1 MQILVTYMPPKPL
14 DIDEIKRII
23 RQISGKLEPEDGPLV
38 VPCIISGKGYIWCY
52 NPRDRDMIRILRG
65 TKVFIVDSRI
75 DSEGR
80 VMIYAETGE
89 IALIEQDELLVLGF
103 N

>member
-1 MQILVTYMPPKPL
+1 MRIIVTCMAAKPL

-23 RQISGKLEPEDGPLV
+23 RQISGKLEPDDGPMI
-38 VPCIISGKGYIWCY
+38 VPCMIVGKGYIWCY
-52 NPRDRDMIRILRG
+52 NPRNRDVIRILRG
-65 TKVFIVDSRI
+65 TKVFIVDSRV

-89 IALIEQDELLVLGF
+89 IALIEQEELLVLGF

>member
-1 MQILVTYMPPKPL
+1 MPPKPL

-38 VPCIISGKGYIWCY
+38 VPCIISGKGHIWCY
-52 NPRDRDMIRILRG
+52 NPKDRDMIRILRG

-75 DSEGR
+75 DPEGR

>member
-38 VPCIISGKGYIWCY
+38 VPCVISGKGHIWCY
-52 NPRDRDMIRILRG
+52 NPKDRDMIRILRG

>member
-1 MQILVTYMPPKPL
+1 MTGKTL

-23 RQISGKLEPEDGPLV
+23 RQLSGRLEEDDGPLV
-38 VPCIISGKGYIWCY
+38 VPSIIIGDGFIWCY
-52 NPRDRDMIRILRG
+52 NPKSRDMIRIRRG
-65 TKVFIVDSRI
+65 TKVFVV
-75 DSEGR
+75 EGRLDEKNR

-89 IALIEQDELLVLGF
+89 IALIEQKELLVLGF

>member
-1 MQILVTYMPPKPL
+1 MQILVTYMAPKPL

-23 RQISGKLEPEDGPLV
+23 RQISGKLEPDDGPLI
-38 VPCIISGKGYIWCY
+38 VPCIIVGKGHIWCY
-52 NPRDRDMIRILRG
+52 NPRNRDMVRILRG
-65 TKVFIVDSRI
+65 TKVFIVDSRV
-75 DSEGR
+75 DSENR
-80 VMIYAETGE
+80 VMSYAETGE

>member
-1 MQILVTYMPPKPL
+1 MQILVTYMAPKPL
-14 DIDEIKRII
+14 DIDEIKKII

-38 VPCIISGKGYIWCY
+38 VPCMIIGKGHIWCY
-52 NPRDRDMIRILRG
+52 NPKNRDVIRILRG
-65 TKVFIVDSRI
+65 TKVFIVDSRV
-75 DSEGR
+75 DSENR
-80 VMIYAETGE
+80 VMIYTETGE

>member
-1 MQILVTYMPPKPL
+1 MTGKTL

-23 RQISGKLEPEDGPLV
+23 RQLSGRLEEDDGPLV
-38 VPCIISGKGYIWCY
+38 VPSIIIGDGFIWCY
-52 NPRDRDMIRILRG
+52 NPISRDMIRIRRG
-65 TKVFIVDSRI
+65 TKVFVVDGRL
-75 DSEGR
+75 DEKNR

-89 IALIEQDELLVLGF
+89 IALIEQKELLVLGF

>member
-38 VPCIISGKGYIWCY
+38 VPCIISGKGHIWCY
-52 NPRDRDMIRILRG
+52 NPKDRDMIRILRG